1 MEGQGTMQDWG
12 HLLSLAGL
20 MLATGVVG
28 GVLAGLLGVGGGI
41 VIVPVLE
48 FALSILGVDPAIRM
62 HVAVATSLATIIP
75 TSISSARAHHRRGAV
90 DLELV
95 RRWGPAIFLGTAAG
109 AVIAAFVKSAVLSGV
124 FGVVALTVALRLI
137 FLTKEP
143 KLAPAIPTHPVVLLV
158 PFVIGGVSALMGIGG
173 GTLSVLVMT
182 MWGYAIHRAVG
193 TSSLFGLLIAVPA
206 TIGYVI
212 SGWGDPRLPAASLGY
227 VNLLGLAFIAPMTW
241 LAAPLGAKIAH
252 GMSKRQLS
260 MFFGVFLLIVG
271 GRMLIKT
278 FG

>member
-1 MEGQGTMQDWG
+1 MQFSG
-12 HLLSLAGL
+12 EFFSLIGL

-28 GVLAGLLGVGGGI
+28 GILAGLLGVGGGI

-90 DLELV
+90 DLALV

-109 AVIAAFVKSAVLSGV
+109 TVIAAFAKSAVLSGV
-124 FGVVALTVALRLI
+124 FGVVAITVALRLI
-137 FLTKEP
+137 FATHEP
-143 KLAPAIPTHPVVLLV
+143 KLAPAIPKHPIVLLV
-158 PFVIGGVSALMGIGG
+158 PLVIGVVSALMGIGG

-182 MWGYAIHRAVG
+182 MWGFAIHRAVG
-193 TSSLFGLLIAVPA
+193 TSSLFGLVIAVPA
-206 TIGYVI
+206 TIGYII
-212 SGWGDPRLPAASLGY
+212 SGWGDPRLPAASLGF
-227 VNLLGLAFIAPMTW
+227 VNLAGLVLIAPMTW
-241 LAAPLGAKIAH
+241 VAAPWGAKIAH
-252 GMSKRQLS
+252 GLSKRQLS
-260 MFFGVFLLIVG
+260 VFFGVFLLIVG